1 MRATMRVYWLLLQQL
16 TRRSSKL
23 CIIYSQSLETI
34 PAKNQ
39 EADGHHLNGEALGPT
54 DLSTVL
60 THLTLPMLRSTI
72 EV

>member
-39 EADGHHLNGEALGPT
+39 EADGHHLSGEALGST